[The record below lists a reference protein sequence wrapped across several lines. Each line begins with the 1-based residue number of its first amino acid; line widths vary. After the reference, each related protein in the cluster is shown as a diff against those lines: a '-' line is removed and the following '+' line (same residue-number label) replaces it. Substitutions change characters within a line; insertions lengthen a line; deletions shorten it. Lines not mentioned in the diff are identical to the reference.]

1 MGVLEDAIREHL
13 ELKRR
18 HGASDEELVRKEEE
32 ALGPARREFEATAEE
47 QGSDEEAAPE
57 AAAPDT
63 AAPEALAEPELPS
76 EPELPPEPPALQDT
90 PPAGEPALEEPAPPP
105 AAEPAEQEAADFAE
119 EPADE
124 VDQLWSEQKP
134 SRDLDFD

>member
-13 ELKRR
+13 ELQRR
-18 HGASDEELVRKEEE
+18 HGASDEELGGKEEE

-47 QGSDEEAAPE
+47 QGSDEETAPE

-63 AAPEALAEPELPS
+63 AAPEAPAEPELPS
-76 EPELPPEPPALQDT
+76 ARDLPPEPEPDPPALQDT

-105 AAEPAEQEAADFAE
+105 AAEPAEQEA
-119 EPADE
+119 
-124 VDQLWSEQKP
+124 
-134 SRDLDFD
+134 